1 MQPKR
6 HVSYR
11 LLRKLG
17 IALRLT
23 YGMQDEYAQIEI
35 INSPI
40 ATSISRIWLVYR
52 GVPVT
57 ARESKQLSIEALKLL
72 SPEEA
77 NSLIWKELKD
87 FYVRNKGFGKGEV
100 ISISKEVSYRI
111 DEYCVQ
117 HGLDAED
124 AELLKIHAD
133 KLSAIVDNGKPL
145 DFDSD
150 ADDEVDPQKELPL

>member
-6 HVSYR
+6 HVTYR

-17 IALRLT
+17 LALRLT
-23 YGMQDEYAQIEI
+23 FGTSDEYAQIEI

-40 ATSISRIWLVYR
+40 ATSLSRIWLVYR

-57 ARESKQLSIEALKLL
+57 GKESKQLSIEALKLL
-72 SPEEA
+72 TPEEA

-100 ISISKEVSYRI
+100 VSISKETAYRI

-117 HGLDAED
+117 HGLSNED
-124 AELLKIHAD
+124 AELLKIHAN
-133 KLSAIVDNGKPL
+133 KLSAIIDSSKPL

-150 ADDEVDPQKELPL
+150 LDDEVDPQRELPL

>member
-11 LLRKLG
+11 LLKKLG

-57 ARESKQLSIEALKLL
+57 TRESKQLSVEALTLL

-77 NSLIWKELKD
+77 NSLIWKELKE
-87 FYVRNKGFGKGEV
+87 FYLRNKGFGNGEA
-100 ISISKEVSYRI
+100 ISLDKEVSYRI
-111 DEYCVQ
+111 DDYCVQ
-117 HGLDAED
+117 HGLSNQDS
-124 AELLKIHAD
+124 ELLKIHAL
-133 KLSAIVDNGKPL
+133 KLNDIVESNKAP

-150 ADDEVDPQKELPL
+150 LDDEIDPQKELPL